1 MAPITF
7 VENSKYNDLM
17 FAVLIVYCIFAVAL
31 AGGLGLVRMDQY
43 AARGYRSR
51 RALAAYHS
59 FVFTAAFLCCGK
71 GAAVGTVEGGLNGS
85 GGAAQNTGSNA
96 GVVNQPPTNN
106 HEMELPSYN
115 QAFGSKQ

>member
-7 VENSKYNDLM
+7 VENSKNNDLM

-43 AARGYRSR
+43 AALGYRSR
-51 RALAAYHS
+51 RALAAYPS
-59 FVFTAAFLCCGK
+59 FDFTAAFLCCGK
-71 GAAVGTVEGGLNGS
+71 GATGVTVEGGNGS

-115 QAFGSKQ
+115 QAVGSKQ